1 MNRPAVITLQ
11 KVTFQYPG
19 ASRPVFEDFSLQIE
33 QGVFTGIVGPN
44 GAGKS
49 TLLNL
54 MSGQLQ
60 PTSGNVSI
68 ITRKKHAI
76 GYVPQDTALFPSL
89 SALENLRFFGTAYG
103 LSSREALS
111 SARQI
116 LERFAL
122 ADVAHKPVSTYSGG
136 MKKRINLAAAVVHR
150 PEILFLDEPTA
161 GIDIHSRMVVNDYL
175 RELNSQGVTILY
187 TSHHLRETEWLCARI
202 IILDEGRVI
211 EDSPPESLRKK
222 YGESLS
228 LEDIFLQIT
237 R

>member
-1 MNRPAVITLQ
+1 MK
-11 KVTFQYPG
+11 KVAAIELEGVTYRYPG
-19 ASRPVFEDFSLQIE
+19 AQNPVFKDFSLQIE
-33 QGVFTGIVGPN
+33 QGSFTGIVGPN

-54 MSGQLQ
+54 MSGQLT
-60 PTSGNVSI
+60 PTSGRVSI
-68 ITRKKHAI
+68 ALRKKHAI
-76 GYVPQDTALFPSL
+76 GYVPQDTALFPTL
-89 SALENLRFFGTAYG
+89 SALENLRFFGIAYG
-103 LSSREALS
+103 LSRQEALR
-111 SARQI
+111 SAREI

-122 ADVAHKPVSTYSGG
+122 SDVAHKPVSSYSGG
-136 MKKRINLAAAVVHR
+136 MKKRVNLAAAVVHK

-175 RELNSQGVTILY
+175 RELHRMGITILY

-202 IILDEGRVI
+202 IILDAGRII
-211 EDSPPESLRKK
+211 EDNPPEMLRKK
-222 YGESLS
+222 YGETLS